1 MNNTGIKPKV
11 IEEIRTFAKKYN
23 IDKVILFGSRA
34 RGDYRRTSDIDL
46 AVVGGDFA
54 RFALDVD
61 EETSTLLEYDIVDM
75 SREMQ
80 DELRQ
85 SIMQEGKILY
95 EKYEN
100 FCSALSNMQ
109 EIYKYDPPY
118 DTVILTGLVGLFE
131 VCFEQS
137 WKMMKE
143 ILESHGYE
151 DGATGS
157 PKIILKTAYKAGMIK
172 DEELWLRAL
181 QERNNVTHSYNERIA
196 LGIVMRAKES
206 FYDMFCE
213 LKKEIDK
220 NWL

>member
-1 MNNTGIKPKV
+1 MK
-11 IEEIRTFAKKYN
+11 
-23 IDKVILFGSRA
+23 
-34 RGDYRRTSDIDL
+34 
-46 AVVGGDFA
+46 
-54 RFALDVD
+54 
-61 EETSTLLEYDIVDM
+61 
-75 SREMQ
+75 
-80 DELRQ
+80 
-85 SIMQEGKILY
+85 
-95 EKYEN
+95 KYEN
-100 FCSALSNMQ
+100 FCSALCNMK

-143 ILESHGYE
+143 IMESHGYE
-151 DGATGS
+151 EGATGF

-181 QERNNVTHSYNERIA
+181 QERNNVAHSYNERIA

>member
-85 SIMQEGKILY
+85 SIMKERFYMK
-95 EKYEN
+95 KYEN

>member
-1 MNNTGIKPKV
+1 MK
-11 IEEIRTFAKKYN
+11 
-23 IDKVILFGSRA
+23 
-34 RGDYRRTSDIDL
+34 
-46 AVVGGDFA
+46 
-54 RFALDVD
+54 
-61 EETSTLLEYDIVDM
+61 
-75 SREMQ
+75 
-80 DELRQ
+80 
-85 SIMQEGKILY
+85 
-95 EKYEN
+95 KYEN

-143 ILESHGYE
+143 ILEYHGYE

-206 FYDMFCE
+206 FYDMFRE